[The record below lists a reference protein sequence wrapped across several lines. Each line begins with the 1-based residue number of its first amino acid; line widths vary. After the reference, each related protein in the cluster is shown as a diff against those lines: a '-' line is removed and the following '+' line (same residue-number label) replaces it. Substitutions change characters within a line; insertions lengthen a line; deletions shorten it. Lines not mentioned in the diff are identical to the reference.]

1 MRLFILFLS
10 LCSFFNAQAAQGS
23 YASGIE
29 QDAYNELSTNVDTPS
44 AGERAMG
51 GNDVYPLNGGPMPFS
66 AGKDEINYLVK
77 ITNNSSQ
84 TFKLY
89 CNNFKWRPF
98 LFGVPQQ
105 LINAKSPDRTSRPE
119 EHADQD
125 FQHLHDLY
133 DQQQERY
140 DQLVRDH
147 KSKQEIEHDRLMS
160 NYDLLIGPLIDKL
173 RPVIRPGQMI
183 DSLSCR
189 LYRKKDTPTEP
200 TPHWVLPRTYLQS
213 DEIRIDVIDTNS
225 TTGCPD
231 QRVRIEARTKTQT
244 AFTCVDNTG
253 DYGKV
258 HLIINEDGT
267 LKLEPV
273 LYITYK

>member
-1 MRLFILFLS
+1 MVQIILFFA
-10 LCSFFNAQAAQGS
+10 LCLFSHDCTAQGAYVSDTDQDS
-23 YASGIE
+23 YNS
-29 QDAYNELSTNVDTPS
+29 LSTNVDTPS

-51 GNDVYPLNGGPMPFS
+51 GNDVYPLNGGPMPLS

-77 ITNNSSQ
+77 ITNNYSKP
-84 TFKLY
+84 FRLF

-98 LFGVPQQ
+98 LFGTPQQ
-105 LINAKSPDRTSRPE
+105 LVNAQSPDRITPSLN
-119 EHADQD
+119 HADQD

-133 DQQQERY
+133 SQQQERY
-140 DQLVRDH
+140 DQLIRDH
-147 KSKQEIEHDRLMS
+147 KSKQDVEQDQLMI
-160 NYDLLIGPLIDKL
+160 NYDRVIGNMVSKL
-173 RPVIRPGQMI
+173 RPVIQPGQTI
-183 DSLSCR
+183 DNLSCR
-189 LYRKKDTPTEP
+189 LYRKKDMPTDP
-200 TPHWVLPRTYLQS
+200 TSHWQLPRTFLQA
-213 DEIRIDVIDTNS
+213 DEIKIEVIDTQT

-231 QRVRIEARTKTQT
+231 QRIRIEARTKTQT
-244 AFTCVDNTG
+244 TFTCVDNTG